1 MSLQITSQ
9 KSLIGW
15 DSQNAVLT
23 QSGNAKKILNLRTEK
38 SNLQINTVKPKLSI
52 DQSEAFGEL
61 GLKGIRAFMQES
73 VGYARQIVNTGV
85 DRIVSQGNEWLN
97 IHTGYDPI
105 PDQAR
110 YNAFEMFEK
119 SFSGV
124 FSPVARPQINV
135 QSGQI
140 SYNFTPAKVVNS
152 SQAEPIQIDY
162 QPWRIDYYMKQYS
175 SISISYTSTPFNQSV

>member
-9 KSLIGW
+9 KAVIGW

-38 SNLQINTVKPKLSI
+38 NNLQINTVKPKLSI
-52 DQSEAFGEL
+52 DQTESFGEL

-73 VGYARQIVNTGV
+73 VGYARQMVSTGV

-97 IHTGYDPI
+97 IHTEVDPI

-110 YNAFEMFEK
+110 YNAYEMFEK

-124 FSPVARPQINV
+124 FSPVARPEINV
-135 QSGQI
+135 QPGQLNY
-140 SYNFTPAKVVNS
+140 SFTPAKVVNS
-152 SQAEPIQIDY
+152 SQAEPVQMDY
-162 QPWRIDYYMKQYS
+162 QPWRIDYYMKQYNS
-175 SISISYTSTPFNQSV
+175 MNISYTSTTFNQSV

>member
-1 MSLQITSQ
+1 MPLQITSQ
-9 KSLIGW
+9 KTLIGW

-23 QSGNAKKILNLRTEK
+23 QRGNAKQILNLRVEK
-38 SNLQINTVKPKLSI
+38 NNLQIDTVKQKMTI
-52 DQSEAFGEL
+52 DQSDAFSEM

-73 VGYARQIVNTGV
+73 VGYARQIVSSGT

-97 IHTGYDPI
+97 IHTDYDPI

-119 SFSGV
+119 SFDGV

-135 QSGQI
+135 QPGQVN
-140 SYNFTPAKVVNS
+140 YNFTPSRVVNS
-152 SQAEPIQIDY
+152 SQVEPVQIDY

-175 SISISYTSTPFNQSV
+175 SISISYSSTPFNQSV